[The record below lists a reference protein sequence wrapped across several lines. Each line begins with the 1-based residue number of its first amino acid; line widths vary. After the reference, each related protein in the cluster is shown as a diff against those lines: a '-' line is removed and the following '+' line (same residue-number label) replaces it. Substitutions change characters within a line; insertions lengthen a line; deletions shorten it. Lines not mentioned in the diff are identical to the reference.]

1 MSCSPEFALEKFS
14 LKVYLLIYLFWPVVG
29 LCCSLW
35 VFSSC
40 GKWVLLFIAVCRL
53 LVAVPSLGT
62 QVCVAASPG
71 L

>member
-1 MSCSPEFALEKFS
+1 MSCSPEFALIKFS

-40 GKWVLLFIAVCRL
+40 SKWVLLFVAVLRL
-53 LVAVPSLGT
+53 LIAGPSLGT
-62 QVCVAASPG
+62 QACVAASPG